1 MMEQSTFTSRAHR
14 AVADPHLQ
22 RQLAFATSRYVA
34 HRAHAFADLGAKG
47 ERLRDLGKAIRA
59 RTLAQLDGYL
69 ARAAQNVERAGG
81 VVHWAADAGE
91 ARRIIVD
98 LARARGVERVVKS
111 KSMVSEEIELNHALE
126 RVGIE
131 AVETD
136 LGEWIVQLA
145 HERPSHLIAPAFHKS
160 KEEVAELFSRALKRQ
175 VEADVPS
182 MVRLARDELRAKFL
196 NAQMGISGANFVV
209 AETGTIVVVE
219 NEGNGRLAS
228 SVPPLHL
235 ALTGIEKVVPTWDDL
250 AVLLALLPRS
260 GTGQKIT
267 SYVSFITGPRRAGD
281 VDGPREFHLV
291 FLDNGRTKLL
301 AGELREALQCIR
313 CGACLNACPVYGH
326 IGGHAY
332 GWTYAGPIGSILTP
346 AYGGLSEFHDLPH
359 ASSLCGAC
367 RDICPVRI
375 DIPRLLVALREREVD
390 ARVPSLFERAIFR
403 MLGLILRS
411 PLLFR
416 FAAKLGYWGQRPFVR
431 AGRIDALPFFFGRWT
446 DARDFPVIAA
456 QTFHDA
462 WNGTLTNTDKH

>member
-1 MMEQSTFTSRAHR
+1 MEPITFVERAHL
-14 AVADPHLQ
+14 ATANALLQ
-22 RQLAFATSRYVA
+22 KQLASATSRYVA
-34 HRAHAFADLGAKG
+34 NRTHAFADLGAEG
-47 ERLRDLGKAIRA
+47 ERLRDLGQAIRA
-59 RTLAQLDGYL
+59 RTLAQLDEHL
-69 ARAAQNVERAGG
+69 AHAAKQVERAGG
-81 VVHWAADAGE
+81 VVHWAADAQE
-91 ARRIIVD
+91 ARQIIVD
-98 LARARGVERVVKS
+98 VARARGVARVVKS

-126 RVGIE
+126 RAGIE

-160 KEEVAELFSRALKRQ
+160 KEEVAELFSRELKRK
-175 VEADVPS
+175 VEPDVPS

-196 NAQMGISGANFVV
+196 SAQMGISGANFVV
-209 AETGTIVVVE
+209 AETGTIVVLE
-219 NEGNGRLAS
+219 NEGNGRLVS

-267 SYVSFITGPRRAGD
+267 SYVSFITGPRRADD
-281 VDGPREFHLV
+281 VDGPSQVHLV

-301 AGELREALQCIR
+301 AGELREALHCIR

-332 GWTYAGPIGSILTP
+332 AWTYAGPIGSILTP

-375 DIPRLLVALREREVD
+375 DIPRMLVVLREREVD
-390 ARVPSLFERAIFR
+390 ARVPSFFERATFR
-403 MLGLILRS
+403 ALGLILRS

-416 FAAKLGYWGQRPFVR
+416 LAAKLGYWGQRPFVR
-431 AGRIDALPFFFGRWT
+431 AGQIGSLPLFFGRWT
-446 DARDFPVIAA
+446 QARDFPMIAA
-456 QTFHDA
+456 RTFHDV